1 MGGESHQVRNFDEL
15 EQAMTMALQQP
26 TKFTLI
32 ELILPVDS
40 RSERLQA
47 FANGF
52 LAAQKKALPV
62 I

>member
-1 MGGESHQVRNFDEL
+1 
-15 EQAMTMALQQP
+15 MTMALQQP